1 MLQEYTWAS
10 VYNISVRSTSKHS
23 DCGLWLLKVSLHMH
37 KYETHIE
44 NAPQKK
50 LTWEPPPPKK
60 TTKKHGNGLNGS
72 HTDLSQT
79 LSQRE
84 PRKNKKKCFQ
94 VSPFHTPHILS
105 AVTDL
110 FRVEKRQEIQ
120 KGPKIRVWRAFRGKV
135 QVCHFSCASQY
146 KNATRTL
153 LLSTTQVRG
162 RPNPLQFAKFFKKG
176 LGNWQASL
184 LVNAVS
190 TALNFLLQLFA
201 FSVYQLVGRRK
212 SNCGSLP
219 SCASSLLCLKSHL
232 LYVLRIAT
240 PHSHSYDFC
249 LD

>member
-50 LTWEPPPPKK
+50 LTWEPPKK
-60 TTKKHGNGLNGS
+60 KTKKHGNGLNGS

-176 LGNWQASL
+176 AWKLAGQLARQCSFHCTEFSSPALCLLSL
-184 LVNAVS
+184 S
-190 TALNFLLQLFA
+190 TRGKKEEQLWESA
-201 FSVYQLVGRRK
+201 ILCLFSVMSEESSPLCTQ
-212 SNCGSLP
+212 NCH
-219 SCASSLLCLKSHL
+219 SSLSFL
-232 LYVLRIAT
+232 
-240 PHSHSYDFC
+240 
-249 LD
+249 

>member
-50 LTWEPPPPKK
+50 LTWEPPPPKQ
-60 TTKKHGNGLNGS
+60 HGNGLNGS
-72 HTDLSQT
+72 HTDLSHK

-184 LVNAVS
+184 LINAVS